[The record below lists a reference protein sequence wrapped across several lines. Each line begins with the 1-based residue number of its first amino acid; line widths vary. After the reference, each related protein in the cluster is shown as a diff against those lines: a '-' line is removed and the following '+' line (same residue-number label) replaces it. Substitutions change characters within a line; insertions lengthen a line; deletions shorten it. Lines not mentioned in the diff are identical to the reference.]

1 MRKILIGTAAVASA
15 LLIGCA
21 ESGDYGQGSSA
32 TTESG
37 ASASSTAVSEPGVA
51 SESGN
56 VGTVGNRA
64 ENKSPETQFNNLG
77 SASAPSA
84 NVPANVATNGTSAGQ
99 NVEVDQSGESS
110 VGAQVSSQNEQGVQG
125 AEATPE
131 PNTGDDQNPDNVK
144 PENE

>member
-1 MRKILIGTAAVASA
+1 MKKIFIGTAAVASA
-15 LLIGCA
+15 FLIGCA
-21 ESGDYGQGSSA
+21 DSGDYGQGSSA

-56 VGTVGNRA
+56 VGTQA
-64 ENKSPETQFNNLG
+64 DNKSPETQFNSLG

-99 NVEVDQSGESS
+99 NTAEDQSGEPKA
-110 VGAQVSSQNEQGVQG
+110 GAEVSSQNEQGAQ
-125 AEATPE
+125 ATPE
-131 PNTGDDQNPDNVK
+131 PNTGDDQNPDDVK